1 MKRIAYQQL
10 VDWKNSPS
18 RKPLILRGARQ
29 VGKTWLM
36 KEFGKNE
43 FNQLVYINF
52 EASKQLHSIFQQ
64 GFEIP
69 RILLALSIETGINI
83 QPENS
88 LIVFDEIQACPAALT
103 SLKYFQENAPQI
115 AIIAAGS
122 LLGVAM
128 HANQSFPVGKVS
140 FLDLYPMN
148 FKEFLLANKQAG
160 LVQLLETKDWEMM
173 VSFKDKFITQLKQY
187 YFIGGMPEVVSS
199 FVQQND
205 FAIARTIQETI
216 LNAYEQDFSKHA
228 PNQIVP
234 RIRMVWQSITAQ
246 LAKEN
251 SKFLYSSLRT
261 GARAKDFELALAW
274 LGDAG
279 LVHKVTRISKPNIPL
294 SAYEDLNDFKLYLHD
309 TGLLCAMG
317 NIDAK
322 TILQN
327 NELFQEFKGAL
338 TEQFCLQQ
346 LKSLGI
352 KLYYWTIPQSM
363 AEVDFVIQLK
373 DQVIPIEVKASE
385 NLMAKSLKI
394 YATKFKPGTCWRF
407 SLSDYR
413 AEEWLT
419 NIPLYAISQIETL
432 VTN

>member
-1 MKRIAYQQL
+1 
-10 VDWKNSPS
+10 
-18 RKPLILRGARQ
+18 
-29 VGKTWLM
+29 
-36 KEFGKNE
+36 
-43 FNQLVYINF
+43 
-52 EASKQLHSIFQQ
+52 
-64 GFEIP
+64 EIP
-69 RILLALSIETGINI
+69 RILLALSIETGISI
-83 QPENS
+83 QLES
-88 LIVFDEIQACPAALT
+88 ALIVFDEIQECPAALT

-128 HANQSFPVGKVS
+128 HANQSFPVGKVN

-148 FKEFLLANKQAG
+148 FQEFLLANKQEA
-160 LVQLLETKDWEMM
+160 LVQLLKTMDWEMM
-173 VSFKDKFITQLKQY
+173 NSFKDKLITQLKQY

-199 FVQQND
+199 FVQHND
-205 FAIARTIQETI
+205 FTIARSIQETI

-274 LGDAG
+274 LSDAG

-309 TGLLCAMG
+309 TGLLSAMG
-317 NIDAK
+317 KIDPK

-327 NELFQEFKGAL
+327 NELFQEFKGSL

-352 KLYYWTIPQSM
+352 KPYYWTIPQSM
-363 AEVDFVIQLK
+363 AEVDFVIQLEG
-373 DQVIPIEVKASE
+373 QVIPIEVKASE

-394 YATKFKPGTCWRF
+394 YATKFKPAICWRF
-407 SLSDYR
+407 SLSNYR

-419 NIPLYAISQIETL
+419 NIPLYAISQVESIIPI
-432 VTN
+432 

>member
-10 VDWKNSPS
+10 VDWKNSPT

-29 VGKTWLM
+29 VGKTWLI

-69 RILLALSIETGINI
+69 RILLALNIETGINI
-83 QPENS
+83 QPENT
-88 LIVFDEIQACPAALT
+88 LIVFDEIQECPAALT
-103 SLKYFQENAPQI
+103 SLKYFQENTPQI

-122 LLGVAM
+122 LLGVAK
-128 HANQSFPVGKVS
+128 HANQSFPVGKVN

-148 FKEFLLANKQAG
+148 FKEFLLANKQDG

-173 VSFKDKFITQLKQY
+173 VSFKDKFINQLKQY

-199 FVQQND
+199 FVQHND
-205 FAIARTIQETI
+205 FSIAKSIQETI

-251 SKFLYSSLRT
+251 SKFLYNSLRT

-274 LGDAG
+274 LSDAG

-309 TGLLCAMG
+309 TGLLYAMG

-327 NELFQEFKGAL
+327 NELFQEFKGSL

-346 LKSLGI
+346 LKSMGI
-352 KLYYWTIPQSM
+352 KPYYWTIPQSM

-373 DQVIPIEVKASE
+373 NQVIPIEVRASE

-394 YATKFKPGTCWRF
+394 YSTKFKPTTCWRF

-419 NIPLYAISQIETL
+419 NIPLYAISQIENL